1 MALTTSAASAIVQI
15 WERGRHEH
23 PVDRAL
29 TILTVLSQRSRS
41 ELAQLSLERRDLL
54 LLEWRRRI
62 FGNHLSAWVAC
73 PRCNCGVD
81 VSLSAEGMA
90 APEDTFDVVVAGRA
104 HRVRMP
110 TSLDLAAAAQCETVA
125 SMHDLLLR
133 RCLGLGQGQ
142 GQGVDVNVPAPAEG
156 ELEEIRK
163 AVESELDRRADI
175 SGGVVALRCP
185 DCGEAWD
192 VELDVAAFAW
202 REIELL
208 AGRLLRDVDVL
219 ARRYGWSEEQIL
231 GLSADRRSFYLELA
245 S

>member
-1 MALTTSAASAIVQI
+1 MSLTTSGASAIVEI

-29 TILTVLSQRSRS
+29 TILTVLSQRSRGD
-41 ELAQLSLERRDLL
+41 LAELSLESRDIL
-54 LLEWRRRI
+54 LLECRRRI

-81 VSLSAEGMA
+81 VSLSADDVE
-90 APEDTFDVVVAGRA
+90 APEDRFDVVTAGRTLS
-104 HRVRMP
+104 VRMP
-110 TSLDLAAAAQCETVA
+110 TSLDLAAAAECQTVEAIREVLFERCACWGEHGDVVGIDMA
-125 SMHDLLLR
+125 S
-133 RCLGLGQGQ
+133 QG
-142 GQGVDVNVPAPAEG
+142 
-156 ELEEIRK
+156 EIRA
-163 AVESELDRRADI
+163 AVEAELDRRAGI
-175 SGGVVALRCP
+175 SGGVVALSCP
-185 DCGEAWD
+185 DCQENWE

-231 GLSADRRSFYLELA
+231 SLSSDRRSFYLELA

>member
-29 TILTVLSQRSRS
+29 TILAVLSQRSRH
-41 ELAQLSLERRDLL
+41 ELAELSLERRDVL

-62 FGNHLSAWVAC
+62 FGDHLSAWVAC

-81 VSLSAEGMA
+81 VALSAEGLT
-90 APEDTFDVVVAGRA
+90 APEDTFVVFVAGRT

-110 TSLDLAAAAQCETVA
+110 TSLDLAAAAECETVA

-133 RCLGLGQGQ
+133 RCLGHGEGAS
-142 GQGVDVNVPAPAEG
+142 VAED
-156 ELEEIRK
+156 ELEEIRT

-175 SGGVVALRCP
+175 SGGLVALRCP

-192 VELDVAAFAW
+192 VELDVAAFTW